1 MDNLDKRFF
10 EQMVE
15 ELKANGVP
23 AVWLGGE
30 RHCGNYPELVAGM
43 PGIYMADLDD
53 RLSMFYPAAW
63 KYHYGV
69 HAAKQ
74 NVRTTQQ

>member
-1 MDNLDKRFF
+1 MDNLDKRYF

-30 RHCGNYPELVAGM
+30 RHCGNYPALVAGM
-43 PGIYMADLDD
+43 PGIYMGDLDD
-53 RLSMFYPAAW
+53 R
-63 KYHYGV
+63 
-69 HAAKQ
+69 
-74 NVRTTQQ
+74 